1 MVKMASHLASNNSS
15 KQNYTYHLAMT
26 TSMIAIELTTP
37 LPLGVDE
44 CRVAILAKAGGKD
57 KV

>member
-1 MVKMASHLASNNSS
+1 MASHLASNNSS
-15 KQNYTYHLAMT
+15 KQNYTYHFAMT